1 VSSFGILTGAD
12 VLGENIRPLEQDDDI
27 WYTVACHE
35 AAHAVMQWLRGT
47 GVREIALT
55 PSGGLSNGTGRHI
68 DGESYMLITFAGF
81 AYEFNAVLRTVQFD
95 LEQTGADDI
104 DDAREI
110 LTKHPPLRLGSP
122 RGHQIA
128 LVEESMQWWFK
139 RAADELLPHHELI
152 EHIGTRLLDEGRL
165 SGRSLAAMCREWKR
179 ER

>member
-1 VSSFGILTGAD
+1 
-12 VLGENIRPLEQDDDI
+12 
-27 WYTVACHE
+27 
-35 AAHAVMQWLRGT
+35 
-47 GVREIALT
+47 
-55 PSGGLSNGTGRHI
+55 
-68 DGESYMLITFAGF
+68 MLITFAGF
-81 AYEFNAVLRTVQFD
+81 AYEYNAVHRTVPFD
-95 LEQTGADDI
+95 LEQTSADDI